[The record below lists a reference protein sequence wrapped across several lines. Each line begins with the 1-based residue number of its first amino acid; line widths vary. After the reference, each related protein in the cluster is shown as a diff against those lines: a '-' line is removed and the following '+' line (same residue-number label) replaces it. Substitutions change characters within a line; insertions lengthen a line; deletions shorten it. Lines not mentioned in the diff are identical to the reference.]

1 MPCLWLDSLSWQA
14 ALSLQLLAACL
25 MELLD
30 AASATVISFLAFPC
44 LVVVLS
50 ESPHLEPVLFS
61 SSALEP
67 LTLGSGLA
75 WTVVLHVSYCYDMH
89 KCYSCKCQIP
99 EHPTAVTWLVNESW
113 CIMTCNLTL
122 SVVNPEQC
130 DVMAVTAQLHHN
142 QHHHQHSSIAEDC
155 NVLCLDEVPGIVPC
169 MAQ

>member
-1 MPCLWLDSLSWQA
+1 VEPLEGIFSSWTKLSRTAETLLGPVLMPCLWLDPLSWQA

-75 WTVVLHVSYCYDMH
+75 
-89 KCYSCKCQIP
+89 
-99 EHPTAVTWLVNESW
+99 
-113 CIMTCNLTL
+113 
-122 SVVNPEQC
+122 
-130 DVMAVTAQLHHN
+130 
-142 QHHHQHSSIAEDC
+142 
-155 NVLCLDEVPGIVPC
+155 
-169 MAQ
+169 